1 MIPLAYQ
8 ILGYTGSVLV
18 AVALMM
24 ASIIKLR
31 IISLCGAT
39 CFAIYGLAI
48 KAYPVAGLNF
58 LIILIHCYHLYDAFT
73 AKEYFKILAVR
84 PESDYLRYFLN
95 FYDHE
100 IKHFLPDFLYR
111 QSETQLTFFILR
123 DMVPAGLFIAEPQ
136 AGDTLFIK
144 IDFVIPGYRDF
155 KIGRFLFAEKAEVFK
170 ERGVRKISSAPG
182 SPKHEAYLRSMGF
195 VPESSMAGER
205 LYSLMIA

>member
-1 MIPLAYQ
+1 MIPIFFQ

-31 IISLCGAT
+31 IISLGGAT
-39 CFAIYGLAI
+39 CFVIYGLAI

-84 PESDYLRYFLN
+84 PESDYLRCFLN

-100 IKHFLPDFLYR
+100 IKRFFPDFSYQR
-111 QSETQLTFFILR
+111 SESQITLFILR

-136 AGDTLFIK
+136 ADNALFIK

-155 KIGRFLFAEKAEVFK
+155 KIGKFLFAEKAEVFK
-170 ERGVRKISSAPG
+170 ERGIRKIYSAPG

-195 VPESSMAGER
+195 ALESSPDSGR
-205 LYSLMIA
+205 LYSLIIV

>member
-1 MIPLAYQ
+1 MIPIVYQ

-31 IISLCGAT
+31 LISLCGAT

-73 AKEYFKILAVR
+73 AKEYFNILAVR

-100 IKHFLPDFLYR
+100 IKRFLPEFLYH
-111 QSETQLTFFILR
+111 QSEHQMTLFILR
-123 DMVPAGLFIAEPQ
+123 DMVPAGLFIAEPL
-136 AGDTLFIK
+136 ADNALFIK

-155 KIGRFLFAEKAEVFK
+155 KVGKFLFAEKAEVFK
-170 ERGVRKISSAPG
+170 DRGIQKIFSAPG

-195 VPESSMAGER
+195 VPESSHDGRR